1 MTKEKKNTD
10 SLNQYLETEAAFLE
24 EYARQHGPKLQ
35 EMDFDLEAGYAQLM
49 EAVAKREQAGNPAE
63 TEAQAEER
71 MAAWKRN
78 RLGDTAS
85 EKTEKITDG
94 SREAKLSAPD
104 EKEKYSE
111 EKGDKEHGRKCR
123 KGRRNLAN
131 HKASSRKIAWR
142 TMVSMVAILVL
153 VVVLDTGTIGQKIY
167 RPESVVEH
175 KDGEIVIKVN
185 NEEWI
190 ETEVEEDAIYQEI
203 EERLGIRAL
212 RLGYKPAGME
222 LYGVEI
228 YEEFGEARMLY
239 IYHGQMLIFYMC
251 CDFSKSEVSIKSDD
265 EGKSIEKIEIYDL
278 NKEVDVYGVAN
289 SDIEDTYFIEIEI
302 NNTYF
307 FVEATIEKKDFIN
320 IIENIYQ
327 KSA

>member
-24 EYARQHGPKLQ
+24 EYARQHGSKLQ

-94 SREAKLSAPD
+94 SREAKLSTPD

-222 LYGVEI
+222 LYWVEI
-228 YEEFGEARMLY
+228 LEETGEARVQYAYKGQILMIY
-239 IYHGQMLIFYMC
+239 IC
-251 CDFSKSEVSIKSDD
+251 RDFFKSEINIKSNDKR
-265 EGKSIEKIEIYDL
+265 ESIDTTEIFAL
-278 NKEVDVYGVAN
+278 SKEVDVFGIANGV
-289 SDIEDTYFIEIEI
+289 IEDTYFVELEV
-302 NNTYF
+302 NSTYF
-307 FVEATIEKKDFIN
+307 FIEGTLENKEFLT
-320 IIENIYQ
+320 IIENIYL
-327 KSA
+327 KSV

>member
-35 EMDFDLEAGYAQLM
+35 EMDFDLEGGYAQLM

-185 NEEWI
+185 NEERY
-190 ETEVEEDAIYQEI
+190 ERNVDEE
-203 EERLGIRAL
+203 
-212 RLGYKPAGME
+212 
-222 LYGVEI
+222 
-228 YEEFGEARMLY
+228 
-239 IYHGQMLIFYMC
+239 
-251 CDFSKSEVSIKSDD
+251 
-265 EGKSIEKIEIYDL
+265 
-278 NKEVDVYGVAN
+278 
-289 SDIEDTYFIEIEI
+289 
-302 NNTYF
+302 
-307 FVEATIEKKDFIN
+307 
-320 IIENIYQ
+320 
-327 KSA
+327 